1 MTKPLSP
8 ETLALHADDGLEPL
22 PDVAPPIR
30 LSTTFEA
37 GNEEGLVYSRNEH
50 PTRRRLERVLGALE
64 GGHAVTYA
72 SGLAAA
78 FAAMQHFRPKRVLV
92 SAGYHGTHA
101 VLERFR
107 QDGLIVAGIDQDPRE
122 GDLLWIETPK
132 NPTCEVEDIAE
143 HARRAH
149 KAGAHLAVDSTFA
162 TPILQLPLALGA
174 DLVMHASTKF
184 LAGHSDVMGGVL
196 AVPGEATAK
205 ALRDE
210 RAITGAV
217 PGSLEVWLTLRSL
230 RTLSLRVWR
239 QSESAS
245 ALAAWL
251 VPRVRKVWH
260 PSLRSHPGYT
270 VAQRQMRGPGGVL
283 SIELDDP
290 AAAQSLPSRLRLFRD
305 ATSLGGVESLIE
317 WRRKHDPSAPPAL
330 LRISV
335 GLESPGDLIAD
346 LEQGLAAR

>member
-1 MTKPLSP
+1 MPDKFSP

-30 LSTTFEA
+30 LATTFDA
-37 GNEEGLVYSRNEH
+37 GNAEGLVYSRAEQ

-78 FAAMQHFRPKRVLV
+78 FAALQHVRPKRVLI
-92 SAGYHGTHA
+92 SAGYHGIHA
-101 VLERFR
+101 VMERFR
-107 QDGLIVAGIDQDPRE
+107 PDGLAVAGIGEEPRE

-132 NPTCEVEDIAE
+132 NPTCELEDIAE

-149 KAGAHLAVDSTFA
+149 AAGARLAVDSTFA

-174 DLVMHASTKF
+174 DLVLHASTKF

-196 AVPGEATAK
+196 AVPDETQAQ
-205 ALRDE
+205 ALRAE
-210 RAITGAV
+210 RTISGAV
-217 PGSLEVWLTLRSL
+217 PGALEVWLTLRSL
-230 RTLSLRVWR
+230 RTLSLRVLR
-239 QSESAS
+239 QSESATRI
-245 ALAAWL
+245 AAWL
-251 VPRVRKVWH
+251 ESRVPKVWH
-260 PSLRSHPGYT
+260 PSLRSHPGHAL
-270 VAQRQMRGPGGVL
+270 AQRQMRAPGGVL
-283 SIELDDP
+283 SMELDDP
-290 AAAQSLPSRLRLFRD
+290 AAAQALPSRLRFFRD

-317 WRRKHDPSAPPAL
+317 WRRKHDPSAPPVL

-335 GLESPGDLIAD
+335 GLEAPDDLIAD
-346 LEQGLAAR
+346 LAQGLAAR